1 MKKRMLAAALSAV
14 MAVSLSACTS
24 GGNAATA
31 APEAKT
37 EAAKTEE
44 AKTEEAKT
52 EEAKTEAEAKEAS
65 ADVSDKKYAVILK
78 TQATDF
84 WVKMWKGVEAE
95 TAAKGVK
102 VDLYSAQSEDDLEGQ
117 LTILESCI
125 QQGYDGIAIAP
136 LSGVNVLPG
145 IGEATA
151 KGITIVDVDEKFD
164 ETELANQGG
173 ACVAFV
179 ATDNVA
185 VGAKGAQYIVDT
197 AGEGAKIAIIEGKSG
212 NQSSEDRTEGAK
224 QAFTDGKM
232 DIISSQAADWDRQ
245 KAMDIASTL
254 IQQNPDLK
262 GIYCCNDGMALGAVQ
277 AVINANKLGE
287 IMIVGTDGDAEAVS
301 SIANNELSA
310 TVAQD
315 PAQIGATSL
324 DLLIEAVE
332 SGKKGEVGKFPEK
345 TPVESVLVTAENAAD
360 FQS

>member
-1 MKKRMLAAALSAV
+1 MKKKMVTAAFLTA
-14 MAVSLSACTS
+14 MAVSLSACTMAGGS
-24 GGNAATA
+24 GTPAVQETKLEVAKTDTANAEASQA
-31 APEAKT
+31 VNSKENEAKSDSSGT
-37 EAAKTEE
+37 
-44 AKTEEAKT
+44 
-52 EEAKTEAEAKEAS
+52 
-65 ADVSDKKYAVILK
+65 SDKKYAVILK

-95 TAAKGVK
+95 SGEKGVK

-136 LSGVNVLPG
+136 LSGVNVLTG
-145 IGEATA
+145 IGKATR

-164 ETELANQGG
+164 EKELANQGG

-197 AGEGAKIAIIEGKSG
+197 VGKDAKVAIIEGKSG
-212 NQSSEDRTEGAK
+212 NQSSEDRTQGARK
-224 QAFTDGKM
+224 AFTDGNVE
-232 DIISSQAADWDRQ
+232 IISSQAADWDRQ

-277 AVINANKLGE
+277 AVINADKLGK
-287 IMIVGTDGDAEAVS
+287 ILVVGTDGDAEAVS
-301 SIANNELSA
+301 SIAGGGLSA
-310 TVAQD
+310 TVAQN

-324 DLLIEAVE
+324 DILINAVE
-332 SGKKGEVGKFPEK
+332 SGDKGTVGTFPEK
-345 TPVESVLVTAENAAD
+345 TPVESVLVTAQNAAD
-360 FQS
+360 FQ

>member
-14 MAVSLSACTS
+14 LAVSLSACT
-24 GGNAATA
+24 GGTEEVST
-31 APEAKT
+31 APETVQATDSSDT
-37 EAAKTEE
+37 EGSQAADET
-44 AKTEEAKT
+44 
-52 EEAKTEAEAKEAS
+52 
-65 ADVSDKKYAVILK
+65 VSGDKKYAVILK

-95 TAAKGVK
+95 AEVKGAQ

-145 IGEATA
+145 IGEATE
-151 KGITIVDVDEKFD
+151 KGIVIVDVDEKFD

-173 ACVAFV
+173 ACVAYV

-185 VGAKGAQYIVDT
+185 VGAKGAQYIVDQ
-197 AGEGAKIAIIEGKSG
+197 AGQGAKVAIIEGKSG
-212 NQSSEDRTEGAK
+212 NQSSEDRTQGAK
-224 QAFTDGKM
+224 QAFTDGGM
-232 DIISSQAADWDRQ
+232 DLISSQAADWDRQ

-277 AVINANKLGE
+277 AVLNAGKSGE
-287 IMIVGTDGDAEAVS
+287 ILVVGTDGDAEAIT
-301 SIANNELSA
+301 SIANSELSA

-315 PAQIGATSL
+315 PAQIGAVSL
-324 DLLIEAVE
+324 DLLIKEVE
-332 SGKKGEVGKFPEK
+332 KGNKGEIGVFPEK
-345 TPVESVLVTAENAAD
+345 TPVESTLITVENASE
-360 FQS
+360 FQ

>member
-1 MKKRMLAAALSAV
+1 MPPRLPRRQRQKQQKQKRH
-14 MAVSLSACTS
+14 
-24 GGNAATA
+24 
-31 APEAKT
+31 
-37 EAAKTEE
+37 
-44 AKTEEAKT
+44 
-52 EEAKTEAEAKEAS
+52 
-65 ADVSDKKYAVILK
+65 KKYAVILK

-197 AGEGAKIAIIEGKSG
+197 AGEGAKVAIIEGKSG

>member
-1 MKKRMLAAALSAV
+1 MKKRMLAAALSVV
-14 MAVSLSACTS
+14 MAASLSACTS
-24 GGNAATA
+24 GGTTAATTTA
-31 APEAKT
+31 QETKA
-37 EAAKTEE
+37 EE
-44 AKTEEAKT
+44 P
-52 EEAKTEAEAKEAS
+52 KTEAEKTEAESKEEDAKEAS
-65 ADVSDKKYAVILK
+65 ADTSDKKYAVILK

-136 LSGVNVLPG
+136 LSGVNVLTG
-145 IGEATA
+145 VGEATE
-151 KGITIVDVDEKFD
+151 KGIVIVDVDEKFD

-173 ACVAFV
+173 ACVAYV

-197 AGEGAKIAIIEGKSG
+197 AGSGAKVAIIEGKSG
-212 NQSSEDRTEGAK
+212 NQSSEDRTQGAK
-224 QAFTDGKM
+224 QAFTDGGM
-232 DIISSQAADWDRQ
+232 DIISSQAGDWDRQ

-262 GIYCCNDGMALGAVQ
+262 GIYCCNDGMALGVVQ
-277 AVINANKLGE
+277 AVINADKLGE
-287 IMIVGTDGDAEAVS
+287 IMVVGTDGDAEAVS

-315 PAQIGATSL
+315 PAQIGATGL

-332 SGKKGEVGKFPEK
+332 KGNKGEVGKFPEK

-360 FQS
+360 FQ

>member
-1 MKKRMLAAALSAV
+1 MKKRMLAVALSVV
-14 MAVSLSACTS
+14 MAVGLSACTS
-24 GGNAATA
+24 GGNATTA

-52 EEAKTEAEAKEAS
+52 EAEAKEA
-65 ADVSDKKYAVILK
+65 AAGVSDKKYAVILK

-95 TAAKGVK
+95 TAVKGVK

-197 AGEGAKIAIIEGKSG
+197 AGEGAKVAIIEGKSG
-212 NQSSEDRTEGAK
+212 NLFRGQDRG
-224 QAFTDGKM
+224 GK
-232 DIISSQAADWDRQ
+232 A
-245 KAMDIASTL
+245 
-254 IQQNPDLK
+254 
-262 GIYCCNDGMALGAVQ
+262 GIYRRQDGHHQQPG
-277 AVINANKLGE
+277 
-287 IMIVGTDGDAEAVS
+287 S
-301 SIANNELSA
+301 
-310 TVAQD
+310 
-315 PAQIGATSL
+315 
-324 DLLIEAVE
+324 
-332 SGKKGEVGKFPEK
+332 
-345 TPVESVLVTAENAAD
+345 
-360 FQS
+360 

>member
-1 MKKRMLAAALSAV
+1 MKRRMLAAALSAV

-197 AGEGAKIAIIEGKSG
+197 AGEGAKVAIIEGKSG
-212 NQSSEDRTEGAK
+212 NQSSEDL
-224 QAFTDGKM
+224 
-232 DIISSQAADWDRQ
+232 S
-245 KAMDIASTL
+245 L
-254 IQQNPDLK
+254 IH
-262 GIYCCNDGMALGAVQ
+262 I
-277 AVINANKLGE
+277 
-287 IMIVGTDGDAEAVS
+287 
-301 SIANNELSA
+301 
-310 TVAQD
+310 
-315 PAQIGATSL
+315 
-324 DLLIEAVE
+324 
-332 SGKKGEVGKFPEK
+332 
-345 TPVESVLVTAENAAD
+345 
-360 FQS
+360 

>member
-1 MKKRMLAAALSAV
+1 MKKRMLAAALSVV

-24 GGNAATA
+24 GGASETTTA
-31 APEAKT
+31 AQET
-37 EAAKTEE
+37 KTEE

-52 EEAKTEAEAKEAS
+52 EDTQAESKEEEAKEAS
-65 ADVSDKKYAVILK
+65 ADTADRKYAVILK

-95 TAAKGVK
+95 TALKGVK

-136 LSGVNVLPG
+136 LSSVNVLPG

-185 VGAKGAQYIVDT
+185 VGAKGAQYIVDQ
-197 AGEGAKIAIIEGKSG
+197 AGSGAKVAIIEGKSG
-212 NQSSEDRTEGAK
+212 NQSSEDRTQGAK
-224 QAFTDGKM
+224 QAFTDGGM
-232 DIISSQAADWDRQ
+232 DIVSSQAADWDRQ

-254 IQQNPDLK
+254 IQQNPELK

-277 AVINANKLGE
+277 AVINANKVGE
-287 IMIVGTDGDAEAVS
+287 IMVVGTDGDAEAVS

-315 PAQIGATSL
+315 PAQIGATGL
-324 DLLIEAVE
+324 DMLIEAVE
-332 SGKKGEVGKFPEK
+332 SGTKGEVGKFPEK

-360 FQS
+360 FK